1 MKYSCNMIQ
10 DLIPLYID
18 GVCSEESKEAVEQHL
33 SECPDCTQ
41 LCVKKIRYIW
51 TLMMQTG
58 SARKP
63 LLFRQLRREYEE
75 NKSLQQLFL

>member
-33 SECPDCTQ
+33 S
-41 LCVKKIRYIW
+41 
-51 TLMMQTG
+51 
-58 SARKP
+58 
-63 LLFRQLRREYEE
+63 
-75 NKSLQQLFL
+75 